1 MKDKLR
7 THKCSRLILIAV
19 ACIVMGGCS
28 TALITFGVLDRTEQD
43 QMFSATDRTGLE
55 TFAGTPV
62 ASRINPD
69 GTVVDLYN
77 YIDGE
82 AGVVGKSGRRPMHG
96 ERAYRTIATLMTAGF
111 FEPFLILA
119 ALSER
124 SEATRTFYVVY
135 APDNSILAICHPAHT
150 VNVSDREKSLCDRE
164 SAPVVEKD
172 R

>member
-1 MKDKLR
+1 MKHNLR
-7 THKCSRLILIAV
+7 THKFSRLIVIAAV
-19 ACIVMGGCS
+19 CIVMEGCS

-62 ASRINPD
+62 ASRTNPD
-69 GTVVDLYN
+69 GTVVNLYR

-82 AGVVGKSGRRPMHG
+82 AGVVGRKGRRPMHG
-96 ERAYRTIATLMTAGF
+96 ERGYRAIATVASAGF
-111 FEPFLILA
+111 FEPFLLLA
-119 ALSER
+119 ALTER

-135 APDNSILAICHPAHT
+135 APDNRILAICHPADT
-150 VNVSDREKSLCDRE
+150 VNVPECEPSLCDCE
-164 SAPVVEKD
+164 SAPEAEKD